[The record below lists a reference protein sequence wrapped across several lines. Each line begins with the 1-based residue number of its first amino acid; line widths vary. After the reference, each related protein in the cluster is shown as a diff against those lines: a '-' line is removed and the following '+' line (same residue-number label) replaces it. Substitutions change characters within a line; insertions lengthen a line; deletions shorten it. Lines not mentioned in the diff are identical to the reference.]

1 MVPQLNSH
9 EKRLTRERIQELM
22 QLDQTVGLLSLSLCE
37 KAKLD
42 KSIELSRG
50 FRRTTSLN

>member
-22 QLDQTVGLLSLSLCE
+22 QLDQRVGLLSLRLCE

-42 KSIELSRG
+42 KSIE
-50 FRRTTSLN
+50 